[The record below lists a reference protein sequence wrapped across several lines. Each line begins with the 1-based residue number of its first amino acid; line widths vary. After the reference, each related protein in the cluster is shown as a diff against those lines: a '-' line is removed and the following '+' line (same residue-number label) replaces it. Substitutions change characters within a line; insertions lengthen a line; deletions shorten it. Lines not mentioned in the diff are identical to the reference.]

1 MRKLIASVLV
11 AGSAL
16 VSTSVDAYG
25 PGHGHRHHGHWHRPA
40 HTWGWVAP
48 TIIGGVIGY
57 EIARN
62 HTPVIVQQ
70 PQVIQPQVIAPQPGK
85 CLVNVFNPYMNRYEN
100 VVVVCNQPVQ
110 QSVPQIT
117 TQ

>member
-1 MRKLIASVLV
+1 MHKLIASVLV

-25 PGHGHRHHGHWHRPA
+25 GHRHHHGHWHRSAP
-40 HTWGWVAP
+40 TWGWVAP

-62 HTPVIVQQ
+62 QTPVIVQQ
-70 PQVIQPQVIAPQPGK
+70 PQVIAPQPGN
-85 CLVNVFNPYMNRYEN
+85 CLVNIFNPYMNRYEN

-110 QSVPQIT
+110 QSIPQII
-117 TQ
+117 Q